1 MLAER
6 AAEAHPH
13 PLPFGQLSDGKGAGR
28 VAAGGPCAG
37 PGAGRGRAP
46 ARGQR
51 GFHRSRLEPGW
62 WWDTVSST
70 DSVIQHCST
79 SATNQYD
86 LRRAAADEQ
95 WSRQP
100 EDRPP
105 PPTPPRPRPQGPWP
119 PPPAGHKA
127 AYSPCPGIREWRWQ
141 PQPARPPPRP
151 PRVLTMSPAKLLKCE
166 QGMEVVPTAQPIT
179 SRRSPRRPPWPS
191 RRSRSQAAATGYSP
205 GRP

>member
-1 MLAER
+1 MHYLLSITLSGIQTSRNHREAPRTCRPSPTQPAAPPFLVREAFSVLAER

-105 PPTPPRPRPQGPWP
+105 PPPRPGPAPRAPGRRPRLATRQLTLPARGSVSGGGSLSLPAP
-119 PPPAGHKA
+119 PPGPRV
-127 AYSPCPGIREWRWQ
+127 YSP
-141 PQPARPPPRP
+141 
-151 PRVLTMSPAKLLKCE
+151 
-166 QGMEVVPTAQPIT
+166 
-179 SRRSPRRPPWPS
+179 
-191 RRSRSQAAATGYSP
+191 
-205 GRP
+205 